1 MDIKQIILKAIYG
14 KLSDDERRKLE
25 VWLGEAGNR
34 GLY

>member
-25 VWLGEAGNR
+25 VWLGGGGE
-34 GLY
+34 